1 MKFFVEDMKYQQ
13 RINELF
19 QYREERQLDKIYE
32 VANDLYEE
40 SKQEHV
46 VQVQNISLYCLAEL
60 SFLKQNITDCLSKSH
75 ILLNYYDEN
84 ENDIVY
90 ALTCNLLGTV
100 YICKGDMY
108 TAVTYLIRGLQQAKL
123 ERSSELT
130 LKILT
135 NIGTAF
141 FDVDCYDEA
150 LSYYMKCFKELEKNN
165 FSIEIYEGLLVNILV
180 TYMRMQDLHNA
191 ILWEQKYAEVFEN
204 PKNVMGKSGILTY
217 KVVRDIHQKQY
228 DKLRLDMI
236 ELLHFFDNNWTGTF
250 SIKLLL
256 EVMETCI
263 KENIYIFITD
273 CLEIFDKH
281 MQKDDYKTR
290 LSLSVLCIQ
299 MYKKQNNKIKYAEE
313 LENYYQIHHKSI
325 EKDSEVDYSNLKN
338 IVILEEERFT
348 KKKLLHK
355 HKELSIKSQRDP
367 FTGFLHKTSFM
378 KQTNVYFENKSQHV
392 LGVFMIIDI
401 DDFKLIND
409 RFGHLYGDKILS
421 SITNILKKH
430 IRKTD
435 IIGRIG
441 GDEFCIVLKNVK
453 QLQAVHKKLTSILDD
468 IKNVRIDENHL
479 NISIS
484 IGVFATIRHY
494 NYEKLFYI
502 ADKALYQAKADGKN
516 TYVVIEDMNG
526 DEI

>member
-1 MKFFVEDMKYQQ
+1 MICMRNQNRSMLYKF
-13 RINELF
+13 
-19 QYREERQLDKIYE
+19 
-32 VANDLYEE
+32 
-40 SKQEHV
+40 
-46 VQVQNISLYCLAEL
+46 NISLYCLAEL

-263 KENIYIFITD
+263 KEY
-273 CLEIFDKH
+273 L
-281 MQKDDYKTR
+281 
-290 LSLSVLCIQ
+290 
-299 MYKKQNNKIKYAEE
+299 
-313 LENYYQIHHKSI
+313 
-325 EKDSEVDYSNLKN
+325 
-338 IVILEEERFT
+338 
-348 KKKLLHK
+348 
-355 HKELSIKSQRDP
+355 
-367 FTGFLHKTSFM
+367 
-378 KQTNVYFENKSQHV
+378 YF
-392 LGVFMIIDI
+392 
-401 DDFKLIND
+401 
-409 RFGHLYGDKILS
+409 
-421 SITNILKKH
+421 
-430 IRKTD
+430 
-435 IIGRIG
+435 
-441 GDEFCIVLKNVK
+441 
-453 QLQAVHKKLTSILDD
+453 
-468 IKNVRIDENHL
+468 
-479 NISIS
+479 
-484 IGVFATIRHY
+484 HY
-494 NYEKLFYI
+494 
-502 ADKALYQAKADGKN
+502 
-516 TYVVIEDMNG
+516 
-526 DEI
+526 